1 MFAEEKER
9 ISKNNMKLAQ
19 EIFKIM
25 DGPGIISEI
34 LVKTYNNH
42 PGTNNFGARLNEA
55 KRIHYENRFMANRLD
70 NVQPYYQFT
79 KLQNSPKKK
88 SVKLKKPSHAPKRKN
103 HYKPKPGSSSS
114 VPTSPRSIRT
124 APPAHRR
131 DHYAGERKYVSSA
144 STGQRDGPPK
154 PKNLIMEHWKIQNG
168 RVLDVAVLK
177 EPFEDR
183 FSLLG
188 IDVDDGQRY
197 QLSLSSEEVSNI
209 LEGDMLVTSF
219 DNHEVWLALI
229 EKVNLRPVMAF
240 VKPGSAPIAVTASVS
255 LVDNQTHPE
264 AGNNGSVDSGV
275 SSITG
280 QPTVGEG
287 GDSVAQQ
294 EKSLAD
300 DWGSLMNMPAIDVP
314 ISSYGVD
321 PEYAD
326 EFEDADDQAG
336 AKGDTLPIIS
346 NSIAAGDDT
355 TGLEAAPPPF
365 DFPLT
370 RPSRPGTAV
379 RGSST
384 SVAADTSSERGRR
397 DSRSNVVPEPGAP
410 LVLEGGGDVSVNIDP
425 GSATAPTAGVSVTV
439 VEESGD
445 MEKSTKSKLSNEGKP
460 APLSPE
466 KNGRRVSPRKSM
478 LVSKLEKQDAP
489 PLVNVPWNSNV
500 LVTKV
505 RERMK
510 EISAV
515 EQEII
520 VKRRATEYKLK
531 KEQMSEHCN
540 KISSDGNGENT
551 EDGNSPSVS
560 PQKVYFKPEP
570 PSHPRPSA
578 PGGDKS
584 GSFKSARGRRPTGF
598 PPKNETE
605 EGANVEESKKIENE
619 AAEASITS

>member
-1 MFAEEKER
+1 
-9 ISKNNMKLAQ
+9 MKLAQ

-55 KRIHYENRFMANRLD
+55 KRIHYENRFMASRLD

-88 SVKLKKPSHAPKRKN
+88 SVKLKKPSHSQKRKN
-103 HYKPKPGSSSS
+103 HYKSKQASSSS
-114 VPTSPRSIRT
+114 VPTSPRSART
-124 APPAHRR
+124 APSAHRR
-131 DHYAGERKYVSSA
+131 DHYAGERNYVSSA
-144 STGQRDGPPK
+144 GSSQRGGPQK

-255 LVDNQTHPE
+255 LVDDQTN
-264 AGNNGSVDSGV
+264 AGVTSNAGVDSTV
-275 SSITG
+275 SSITA

-287 GDSVAQQ
+287 GEPTAQQQ

-314 ISSYGVD
+314 INSYAVD

-326 EFEDADDQAG
+326 EFEDADDVSATK
-336 AKGDTLPIIS
+336 ADTLPTIS
-346 NSIAAGDDT
+346 NAITAGDDT
-355 TGLEAAPPPF
+355 TGLAAVPPPF

-379 RGSST
+379 NRGSST
-384 SVAADTSSERGRR
+384 SVAADSSSDRVRR
-397 DSRSNVVPEPGAP
+397 DSGRSMVAPEPSAPVPEEAANGN
-410 LVLEGGGDVSVNIDP
+410 VSVNIEP
-425 GSATAPTAGVSVTV
+425 SSTAAGITNVSITALG
-439 VEESGD
+439 ESGE
-445 MEKSTKSKLSNEGKP
+445 MEKSKSKSSNEGKP
-460 APLSPE
+460 VAPTPE
-466 KNGRRVSPRKSM
+466 KKAHRVSPRKSV
-478 LVSKLEKQDAP
+478 LVSKLEKHDAP

-515 EQEII
+515 EQEIA

-531 KEQMSEHCN
+531 KERMSDHHN
-540 KISSDGNGENT
+540 KSATDGNGENM

-570 PSHPRPSA
+570 PSQPRPSA

-598 PPKNETE
+598 PPMNEAE
-605 EGANVEESKKIENE
+605 IAKAEANKEIENE
-619 AAEASITS
+619 AAEASVTS